1 MSDIHDQEGNGLPD
15 EKVAME
21 PPSEANEE
29 GNDESQYPQGL
40 KLAVIILSNMIAM
53 FLVALDRTI
62 ITTAIPRITDDFHSL
77 NDVSWYAS
85 AYLITSCATQL
96 LWGRIFTFYSTKAI
110 YLIAIFLF
118 ELGSLLCGVAPNS
131 VAFIIGRAIAGA
143 GSAGIYS
150 GSTILITSITP
161 LHSRAGYVGMMGGVF
176 GIASVI
182 APLTGGAFTDR
193 VTWKWC
199 FLINLPVGGVAVTAL
214 LALFPKLSPKESA
227 PLKRQ
232 IRQLDPLGN
241 LVFLPGVICLI
252 LALQWGGE
260 KYPWNSGRIIALLVL
275 AGVLLI
281 IFVSVQIW
289 QRENATVPPR
299 LFTIRNIWLGAVF
312 SFCLGAVLIVFL
324 VALPIWFQGIRGTDA
339 VTSGIDTLPLVL
351 ALVFGAMVSG
361 AMINGI
367 GWFNPV
373 FFSSVIFM
381 SVGGGLISTFGVHTP
396 THTWIGYQIIL
407 GLGIGQ
413 GMQLASLGAQVSLEQ
428 KDVPT
433 GVSLMFFA
441 QSLGGSVLVCVGQ
454 AVFNESLTSRLS
466 QFPDLDVSRL
476 AGQGVTHLRDIIPT
490 DILEAVLAAVGNI
503 KAFDATAQSFGREW
517 SRNSWFMTCFRAVFF
532 LRNKA
537 GDTIFHVA
545 ARMGRLDIINA
556 AWQHFWQVIDWD
568 KVPDK
573 PGSEVYAP
581 IGRDLPEF

>member
-1 MSDIHDQEGNGLPD
+1 MSDIHDQEGSSFPD
-15 EKVAME
+15 EKFATK

-62 ITTAIPRITDDFHSL
+62 ITTAIPHITDDFHSL

-96 LWGRIFTFYSTKAI
+96 LWGRIFTFYSTKAV

-150 GSTILITSITP
+150 GSTILITSVTP
-161 LHSRAGYVGMMGGVF
+161 LHKRAG
-176 GIASVI
+176 
-182 APLTGGAFTDR
+182 
-193 VTWKWC
+193 
-199 FLINLPVGGVAVTAL
+199 LPVGGVAVAAL
-214 LALFPKLSPKESA
+214 IALFPKLSPKEPT
-227 PLKRQ
+227 PLKQQ

-281 IFVSVQIW
+281 VFVSIQIW

-299 LFTIRNIWLGAVF
+299 LFTVRNIWLGAVF

-361 AMINGI
+361 AIINGI

-413 GMQLASLGAQVSLEQ
+413 DEDMVFIASPPAEGIDPKASREFLDLFHFNFG
-428 KDVPT
+428 D
-433 GVSLMFFA
+433 LMRW
-441 QSLGGSVLVCVGQ
+441 V
-454 AVFNESLTSRLS
+454 TD
-466 QFPDLDVSRL
+466 PD
-476 AGQGVTHLRDIIPT
+476 T
-490 DILEAVLAAVGNI
+490 
-503 KAFDATAQSFGREW
+503 
-517 SRNSWFMTCFRAVFF
+517 
-532 LRNKA
+532 
-537 GDTIFHVA
+537 GDTAMHVA

-581 IGRDLPEF
+581 IDYDLPEFEIDVDLLWVPDYMVATVLFSRKNVSGHTTADEATTAGYTDVADRLNQALDRVTLGGKKATKSRMARMRELVNGRYDIDGHHLTWDQIPRVGLYYPPKYRS